1 MSLQFNPEML
11 VLARESRG
19 KTQSELAR
27 MLAISQGLL
36 SRIEA
41 GITDVSDDLLK
52 KVVIALGY
60 PPNFFYQTDQ
70 VYGYGS
76 KCIYH
81 RKRQSLNVS
90 ALRQLFAEINIIRIQ
105 VSRLLTGADVEVE
118 NRFYRMDI
126 EDYHSPENVAQIL
139 RRYWGIQSGPIENLI
154 LAIES
159 AGGIVVPCYFG
170 TSKLDALSQWPQGSL
185 PLFFVNSES
194 PTDRMRFTLAHELGH
209 VVMHQIPSADME
221 SEADRFA
228 AEFLM
233 PAHDIKP
240 ELRPTTLARL
250 AVLKGYWRVS
260 MAALLKRAGDLKV
273 ISERQRQSLWTQMS
287 KEGYKKIEPLPIEEE
302 KPTVLTDILDVYRHS
317 HGYTLAEMSAL
328 VASYE
333 HEFRVRFLPAPSPVT
348 HSLRVV
354 DGLARVDTAG
364 TVASDEKAFK
374 TL

>member
-1 MSLQFNPEML
+1 
-11 VLARESRG
+11 
-19 KTQSELAR
+19 
-27 MLAISQGLL
+27 
-36 SRIEA
+36 
-41 GITDVSDDLLK
+41 
-52 KVVIALGY
+52 
-60 PPNFFYQTDQ
+60 
-70 VYGYGS
+70 
-76 KCIYH
+76 
-81 RKRQSLNVS
+81 
-90 ALRQLFAEINIIRIQ
+90 
-105 VSRLLTGADVEVE
+105 
-118 NRFYRMDI
+118 
-126 EDYHSPENVAQIL
+126 
-139 RRYWGIQSGPIENLI
+139 
-154 LAIES
+154 
-159 AGGIVVPCYFG
+159 
-170 TSKLDALSQWPQGSL
+170 
-185 PLFFVNSES
+185 
-194 PTDRMRFTLAHELGH
+194 
-209 VVMHQIPSADME
+209 ME

-302 KPTVLTDILDVYRHS
+302 KPTVLNDILDVYRNS

-354 DGLARVDTAG
+354 DGLVRVDPTG
-364 TVASDEKAFK
+364 TVGSNEKAFK
-374 TL
+374 TM